1 MLLAAFCCE
10 HCSAYAM
17 TSQPVAM
24 EPGLAEFA
32 RDRVREVVGT
42 AVRQVDPLSAG
53 AGRSVLMVTL
63 AGPPGT
69 VVMKV
74 AGRCDRSEVDFDRT
88 AAASMLARAAGVPV
102 AQVLAADQSC
112 RTGPW
117 RYLIQERVD
126 GMEWRRVRPLLDA
139 EQVEAAHQQIAQAV
153 LAMQSVRL
161 GSFGELDAG
170 ETPVG
175 TDLLTALR
183 HRAQLHIA
191 SPDRLQLFHELL
203 DSRAGWFGHATG
215 STLCHDDLH
224 HANVIF
230 RPRDDRWELA
240 GILDWD
246 KAWAGPAESDV
257 ARMAFWDDMTGPRF
271 WTVYRSTM
279 PAEDGLHERT
289 MIYQLLWCLEYDA
302 KTPRHEADTLELCRR
317 LGVRLPR

>member
-1 MLLAAFCCE
+1 
-10 HCSAYAM
+10 M
-17 TSQPVAM
+17 TSEAVAM

-32 RDRVREVVGT
+32 RDRVRAAVGT
-42 AVRQVDPLSAG
+42 GVRRVDPVPAEAG
-53 AGRSVLMVTL
+53 HSVLMVTL

-74 AGRCDRSEVDFDRT
+74 AGRYARSDVDFDRT
-88 AAASMLARAAGVPV
+88 AAVSRLARAAGAPV
-102 AQVLAADQSC
+102 AQVLAVDQSC
-112 RTGPW
+112 RAGPW

-126 GMEWRRVRPLLDA
+126 GMEWRRVRSLLDA

-153 LAMQSVRL
+153 LAMQSVRF
-161 GSFGELDAG
+161 GSFGDLDAG
-170 ETPVG
+170 GTPVG
-175 TDLLTALR
+175 TDLLAALR
-183 HRAQLHIA
+183 HRAELHIA
-191 SPDRLQLFHELL
+191 SPDRLRLFRELL
-203 DSRAGWFGHATG
+203 DSRAEWFGHATE

-257 ARMAFWDDMTGPRF
+257 ARMDFWDDMTGPGF
-271 WTVYRSTM
+271 WAVYRAAV

-302 KTPRHEADTLELCRR
+302 RTPRHEADTLRLCRL
-317 LGVRLPR
+317 LGVRLPP